1 MKKSWLT
8 AVSVVGALGTGSAV
22 VMAGAVI
29 NSGSNPQTAAPV
41 PELSAPRTS
50 VYQVGN
56 AARIALSSAGE
67 IITVIS
73 ATPDAG
79 WSVVSTSPAA
89 ASVAVTLTDNTQVVT
104 FTASMVSGEVQTAV
118 SANLAAG
125 IPATPDAT
133 APSIVIQQPG
143 DLGAG
148 PNPATPPTFAPNQSG
163 TLGAASTTSPSSST
177 PHANSGTW
185 NDDDDDNDDDEGYE
199 ENDD

>member
-8 AVSVVGALGTGSAV
+8 AVSVLGALGTGSAV

-73 ATPDAG
+73 ATPNAG

-118 SANLAAG
+118 SATLAAG

-148 PNPATPPTFAPNQSG
+148 PNPATPPTFAPSQSG
-163 TLGAASTTSPSSST
+163 TVGAASTTSPSSST

-185 NDDDDDNDDDEGYE
+185 NDDDHENNDEGYE

>member
-29 NSGSNPQTAAPV
+29 NSGSNHQTSAPV
-41 PELSAPRTS
+41 PELTMPRTS
-50 VYQVGN
+50 VYQVGD
-56 AARIALSSAGE
+56 AARISLSSAGG

-89 ASVAVTLTDNTQVVT
+89 ASVAVTLTDNAQVVT

-118 SANLAAG
+118 SATLAAG

-143 DLGAG
+143 DLGAE

-163 TLGAASTTSPSSST
+163 TVGATSTTSPSSST
-177 PHANSGTW
+177 PHASSGTW
-185 NDDDDDNDDDEGYE
+185 NDDDHESNDEGYE

>member
-29 NSGSNPQTAAPV
+29 NSGSNHQTSAPV
-41 PELSAPRTS
+41 PELTMPRTS
-50 VYQVGN
+50 VYQVGD
-56 AARIALSSAGE
+56 AARISLSSAGG

-104 FTASMVSGEVQTAV
+104 FAASMVSGEIQTSV
-118 SANLAAG
+118 SATLAAG
-125 IPATPDAT
+125 LAAAPDAT

-143 DLGAG
+143 DLGAR
-148 PNPATPPTFAPNQSG
+148 PLPATPPTAAPTQSR
-163 TLGAASTTSPSSST
+163 TTDAATTTSPSTST
-177 PHANSGTW
+177 PGASSGTW
-185 NDDDDDNDDDEGYE
+185 NDDDDNDDDEGYE
-199 ENDD
+199 DNDD